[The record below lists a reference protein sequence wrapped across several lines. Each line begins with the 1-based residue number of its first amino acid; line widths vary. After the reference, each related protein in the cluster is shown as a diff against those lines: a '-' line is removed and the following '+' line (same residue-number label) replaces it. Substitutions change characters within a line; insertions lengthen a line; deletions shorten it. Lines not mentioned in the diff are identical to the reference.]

1 MAEIKNTFIQS
12 KMNQDMD
19 ARIIPNGQY
28 RSALNVSISRS
39 ESADVGALETVL
51 GTLEITD
58 FGLTDCNLKAIGHFM
73 DVSNNRIFVF
83 ITNYNDSSPTRL
95 TNKTGAFSNVE
106 SYIAYFDTNA
116 NIGNLIVG
124 GGWLNFSKT
133 HPIHGINLLEDLLF
147 WTDNRNQ
154 PRKINVSYAI
164 SNPYTSSSSLGYY
177 FNEDQIS
184 VAKYY
189 PFEPIYLLEPSDP
202 TDVRSRFESSMKDV
216 VNEWLPPH
224 ALLEVTIAG
233 TNFIEVAGLHN
244 IGVGKTL
251 YPTSIGATSMMDR
264 ITGPNVSPNASIA
277 PDEVLVWNAVNG
289 GSNTTLSLLNQNP
302 ATPIAIGDVLYL
314 QRRNPYY
321 NASWPGD
328 PDYLK
333 DKFARFSYRF
343 KFDDGEYSL
352 IAPFTQIAFV
362 PEQDG
367 YFMADNVNPN
377 DVDNSGPDQETETYR
392 SSVVSFMENKIND
405 ITLNIQA
412 PTDLEVDG
420 SLMNWEDV
428 NNKLK
433 IIEVDIL
440 WKSADDQSIKVIETL
455 PIDYFKNNGT
465 SSLEYTYQS
474 TKPWKT
480 LPSAE
485 ITRVYDKV
493 PVRALG
499 QESAGNRI
507 IYGNF
512 LDKHTSPP
520 PLDYTVIIDE
530 KQNLPTDPSS
540 PDQFDL
546 NAYTRKEYQNHTLK
560 QNRTYQV
567 GVVLSDRYGRQS
579 DVILSQVTN
588 GDFGKASTIYHP
600 YRDKNAYLVTDRNDP
615 QDPNDTWPGD
625 QLITLFNN
633 TIPKTI
639 STADGY
645 PGLFSINDGSIASI
659 KNITGFDWTQWMV
672 APANC
677 IGCQYL
683 VPLSL
688 FIPGG
693 GGSIGFCLIE
703 DLLNPGQYVI
713 DTNSISFNDTEGHF
727 TNGQIVTV
735 CFNNMIDFPLC
746 SIGAPGGGCFS
757 FEVVCPENNPLGWYS
772 YKIVVKQ
779 TEQEYYNVYLPGML
793 AGYPKDIRGSA
804 LIVDPATGVVS
815 SPVTLGEKYPSGLT
829 KKECHIVLINDNV
842 NKVPRDLKEVGP
854 DQQQFRSS
862 VVLYGRVENKKDTM
876 DGGNWGNINQQYQPG
891 ILGDTVTTIGPMTEL
906 NLGRFSEAGLSNL
919 QYNFFLA
926 GPQDNLIPPQWYNG
940 DSNPLI
946 ARVSTKNLIGQPMID
961 NGNNNWTDE
970 TMTPYLSVYETK
982 PIESLLDIYWETTT
996 SGLISELNKSIIDG
1010 ENGVIAETISN
1021 ASIIIPEEGYANGF
1035 IPISANFWAE
1045 GPNGLD
1051 LDDAMFNC
1059 TIDLIDV
1066 TYADGSISLDHKF
1079 QLNNAGIPGKNRYY
1093 LTKAYGEY
1101 QLAYEDPNKTNL
1113 NFIFEITQV
1122 LPNPSGG
1129 TGLPIT
1135 TTVSVTGIVTNEV
1148 PQEFMYPD
1156 RDKIKDWT
1164 YPNFLFPSANNI
1176 GYVSGDGDPPYGGIQ
1191 GAPCKELYAPNN
1203 EACLYTPTTGNNYLN
1218 SIQYYTPTEANSF
1231 DVISVDPFIR
1241 KTGKGRVKTAPGYAY
1256 STSYYWDGVFK
1267 ANNGIYGSAKP
1278 TPPGPISSQM
1288 CWEIEYK
1295 VVRTYQVSAIL
1306 GYNRTSYDKDEG
1318 RNNGLNSCVSDP
1330 ANPCTNTTHVPPP
1343 AMEYVFG
1350 QNYLCIDAGGI
1361 GLPNT
1366 LKGDSNNQT
1375 NGYESNEYRH
1385 AMYSRPLIS
1394 PTSLPVG
1401 STAMYADQLLNGP
1414 QYIDWQPNWGI
1425 SNPTDNS
1432 ASGNGEKYVGE
1443 KYNGEKHYWMD
1454 LDAKMRFYTRRRA
1467 SGDPS
1472 NPANFWPNPSA
1483 AATGTYNIW
1492 DNGGCF
1498 PGIGTAPFFGGTGR
1512 QQLLFSYDNST
1523 FTPTGGPIGAGKF
1536 TTAYPHTQ
1544 NAALDV
1550 SDVNGFSV
1558 DEYQMQEINA
1568 CTPWGTTGPWTLY
1581 GLKPDCYLGP
1591 TVCVD
1596 SDGLVTDGLYLA
1608 QLPGPFTNDSA
1619 STRSNWSKTTHQNLV
1634 PHFKASNSSVCP
1646 GYGFTPQQG
1655 ILEVVPGIVG
1665 GTKITMPPGRYV
1677 VTVAAIDKNGSGLSF
1692 EWDVPIV
1699 IYETAIH
1706 EGRFLPGAGD
1716 GGSTDLYATTGIIDA
1731 GVYSAINRCGCVT
1744 TKGSGGCTYGS

>member
-12 KMNQDMD
+12 KMNQDLD

-73 DVSNNRIFVF
+73 DVSNDRIFIF
-83 ITNYNDSSPTRL
+83 LTNYNDSSPTRL

-116 NIGNLIVG
+116 NVGSLIVG

-133 HPIHGINLLEDLLF
+133 HPIHGINLVEDLLF

-154 PRKINVSYAI
+154 PRKINVSSAI
-164 SNPYTSSSSLGYY
+164 NDPYINFANLGYY
-177 FNEDQIS
+177 FNEDQVS

-189 PFEPIYLLEPSDP
+189 PHESMYLLEPSVPVD
-202 TDVRSRFESSMKDV
+202 TSSRFESSMKDV
-216 VNEWLPPH
+216 VSEWLPPH
-224 ALLEVTIAG
+224 ALLEYQSGG
-233 TNFIEVAGLHN
+233 TSWIVVSGEHQ
-244 IGVGKTL
+244 IGPGKTL
-251 YPTSIGATSMMDR
+251 YETWVPAMADR
-264 ITGPNVSPNASIA
+264 ITGPNVSPNGAN
-277 PDEVLVWNAVNG
+277 PNEVVVLTATNG
-289 GSNTTLSLLNQNP
+289 AGTTTLGISNQDP
-302 ATPIAIGDVLYL
+302 TVLFEVGDILYL
-314 QRRNPYY
+314 QRRNPHY

-377 DVDNSGPDQETETYR
+377 NVENSGPDQETETYR
-392 SSVVSFMENKIND
+392 STVVSFMENKIND
-405 ITLNIQA
+405 ITLNIPA
-412 PTDLEVDG
+412 PTDLEVGG

-433 IIEVDIL
+433 IVEVDIL
-440 WKSADDQSIKVIETL
+440 WKSADDQSIKVVETL

-465 SSLEYTYQS
+465 QYLEYTYQS

-530 KQNLPTDPSS
+530 KVNLPTDPLS
-540 PDQFDL
+540 DEMWDL
-546 NAYTRKEYQNHTLK
+546 NSYTRKEYQNHTLK

-600 YRDKNAYLVTDRNDP
+600 YRDKNAYLITDRNDV

-639 STADGY
+639 STGTGY

-659 KNITGFDWTQWMV
+659 KNITGFDWTQWCSM
-672 APANC
+672 APCSNC
-677 IGCQYL
+677 HF
-683 VPLSL
+683 VMPLPVTPS
-688 FIPGG
+688 GG
-693 GGSIGFCLIE
+693 TGTMGFSLIE
-703 DLLNPGQYVI
+703 DILNPGQYVI
-713 DTNSISFNDTEGHF
+713 DTNSIGFTDTEGHF
-727 TNGQIVTV
+727 TNGQVITV
-735 CFNNMIDFPLC
+735 CFNDMTLFPLC
-746 SIGAPGGGCFS
+746 TLPAVVPGGCFS

-793 AGYPKDIRGSA
+793 AGYPKDIRDYP
-804 LIVDPATGVVS
+804 LVVDPATGVVS
-815 SPVTLGEKYPSGLT
+815 SPVTLGEKYPTGLT
-829 KKECHIVLINDNV
+829 EKECHIVLINDNV
-842 NKVPRDLKEVGP
+842 NKVPRDLQEVGP

-862 VVLYGRVENKKDTM
+862 VVLYGRVENKKDEM
-876 DGGNWGNINQQYQPG
+876 DGGQWGNINQQYQPS
-891 ILGDTVTTIGPMTEL
+891 IAGDTVTTIGPMTEL
-906 NLGRFSEAGLSNL
+906 NLGRFSEAGIRNEN
-919 QYNFFLA
+919 YNFDGA
-926 GPQDNLIPPQWYNG
+926 GAQDNLVPPQWYNG
-940 DSNPLI
+940 SSNPLI
-946 ARVSTKNLIGQPMID
+946 ARVSTRNLIGQPQID
-961 NGNNNWTDE
+961 NGTNNWNYE
-970 TMTPYLSVYETK
+970 SMTPYLSVYETK

-996 SGLISELNKSIIDG
+996 SGLISELNKGIIDG
-1010 ENGVIAETISN
+1010 EDGVIAEAISN
-1021 ASIIIPEEGYANGF
+1021 AAIIIPEEGYANEI
-1035 IPISANFWAE
+1035 IPISAQFWAE

-1066 TYADGSISLDHKF
+1066 TYADGSVSLLQKF
-1079 QLNNAGIPGKNRYY
+1079 KIHNAGIPGKNRYY

-1129 TGLPIT
+1129 AGLPIT

-1156 RDKIKDWT
+1156 RDQIKNWT
-1164 YPNFLFPSANNI
+1164 YPNFLFPSANPV
-1176 GYVSGDGDPPYGGIQ
+1176 GYVKGDGSGGQ
-1191 GAPCKELYAPNN
+1191 NLTTGAPCRELYAPNY
-1203 EACLYTPTTGNNYLN
+1203 EACLYSPGGQGNTYVN
-1218 SIQYYTPTEANSF
+1218 SIQYYTPTEANSW
-1231 DVISVDPFIR
+1231 DVVSVDPYKR
-1241 KTGKGRVKTAPGYAY
+1241 KTGKGQVKTAPGYAY
-1256 STSYYWDGVFK
+1256 SSGYNWSGIFK
-1267 ANNGIYGSAKP
+1267 ANNGIYGSANP
-1278 TPPGPISSQM
+1278 TPPGPISGQM

-1295 VVRTYQVSAIL
+1295 VVRAYQVSAIL
-1306 GYNRTSYDKDEG
+1306 GYNRTNNNEG
-1318 RNNGLNSCVSDP
+1318 NDRNNGLDSCVSDP
-1330 ANPCTNTTHVPPP
+1330 ASTCTPSNTDVPPP
-1343 AMEYVFG
+1343 FVEYVFG
-1350 QNYLCIDAGGI
+1350 QNYLCIDVMDQ

-1366 LKGDSNNQT
+1366 LKNTNSQV
-1375 NGYESNEYRH
+1375 NGYESSEYRL
-1385 AMYSRPLIS
+1385 AMSHRPLIS
-1394 PTSLPVG
+1394 PISLPG
-1401 STAMYADQLLNGP
+1401 SSYMYADQLLNGP

-1432 ASGNGEKYVGE
+1432 TSGNGEKYVGE
-1443 KYNGEKHYWMD
+1443 KYNNEKHYWMD
-1454 LDAKMRFYTRRRA
+1454 LDYKMRFYTRRRA
-1467 SGDPS
+1467 AGNPNVVANYWPDP
-1472 NPANFWPNPSA
+1472 A
-1483 AATGTYNIW
+1483 AVAFGTYNNW
-1492 DNGGCF
+1492 VNSSCAANF
-1498 PGIGTAPFFGGTGR
+1498 VGGTGK
-1512 QQLLFSYDNST
+1512 QQLLFSYNNST
-1523 FTPTGGPIGAGKF
+1523 FTPTGGEGGYGKF
-1536 TTAYPHTQ
+1536 TTSYPHTQ

-1550 SDVNGFSV
+1550 SQVNGVSV
-1558 DEYQMQEINA
+1558 DEYQMQEINE
-1568 CTPWGTTGPWTLY
+1568 CTPWGTAGPWTLY
-1581 GLKPDCYLGP
+1581 GKVGG
-1591 TVCVD
+1591 TASD
-1596 SDGLVTDGLYLA
+1596 STGMFVSGLQLA
-1608 QLPGPFTNDSA
+1608 QLPGPFSISSVNSRK
-1619 STRSNWSKTTHQNLV
+1619 SWSKAIHQQYV

-1655 ILEVVPGIVG
+1655 ILEVIPGIIG
-1665 GTKITMPPGRYV
+1665 GKEITMPPGRYV

-1699 IYETAIH
+1699 IYETALH
-1706 EGRFLPGAGD
+1706 EGRFPPGSGD
-1716 GGSTDLYATTGIIDA
+1716 GGSGILYAKTGINN
-1731 GVYSAINRCGCVT
+1731 GPYSTTNPCGCVT
-1744 TKGSGGCTYGS
+1744 TNSLGGCTLL

>member
-73 DVSNNRIFVF
+73 DVSNDRIFVF

-106 SYIAYFDTNA
+106 SYIAYFDTNT
-116 NIGNLIVG
+116 NIGSLIVG

-216 VNEWLPPH
+216 VSEWLPPH
-224 ALLEVTIAG
+224 ALLEVTLAG

-244 IGVGKTL
+244 IGIGKTL

-264 ITGPNVSPNASIA
+264 ITGPNVSPNASIT

-289 GSNTTLSLLNQNP
+289 GSNTTLSLLNQDP
-302 ATPIAIGDVLYL
+302 ATPIEIGDVLYL

-530 KQNLPTDPSS
+530 KVNLPTDPFS

-600 YRDKNAYLVTDRNDP
+600 YRDKNAYLITDRNDP

-639 STADGY
+639 STGNGY
-645 PGLFSINDGSIASI
+645 PGLFSVNDGSIASI

-672 APANC
+672 APTTCSDCAFD
-677 IGCQYL
+677 
-683 VPLSL
+683 VPL
-688 FIPGG
+688 PVTPAGG
-693 GGSIGFCLIE
+693 TGSIGFCLIE

-735 CFNNMIDFPLC
+735 CFNNMTSFPLC
-746 SIGAPGGGCFS
+746 SVGAPGGGCFS

-793 AGYPKDIRGSA
+793 AGYPLDIVGSA
-804 LIVDPATGVVS
+804 LVVDSATGVVS

-862 VVLYGRVENKKDTM
+862 VVLYGRVENKKDQM

-906 NLGRFSEAGLSNL
+906 NLGRFSEAGTANL
-919 QYNFFLA
+919 EYNFEGA
-926 GPQDNLIPPQWYNG
+926 GPQDPLVPPHWYNG

-946 ARVSTKNLIGQPMID
+946 ARVSTKNEIGQPQYGST
-961 NGNNNWTDE
+961 GNWDDR

-996 SGLISELNKSIIDG
+996 SGLISELNKGIIDG
-1010 ENGVIAETISN
+1010 EDGVIAETISN
-1021 ASIIIPEEGYANGF
+1021 AAIIIPEEGIADGVT
-1035 IPISANFWAE
+1035 PISANFWAE

-1051 LDDAMFNC
+1051 LDDASFNC
-1059 TIDLIDV
+1059 TISLV
-1066 TYADGSISLDHKF
+1066 GVVYADYSANILSQFELK
-1079 QLNNAGIPGKNRYY
+1079 NAGIPGKNRYY

-1101 QLAYEDPNKTNL
+1101 PLAYEDPNKTNL
-1113 NFIFEITQV
+1113 IFIFKVTQV
-1122 LPNPSGG
+1122 LPNTSGG
-1129 TGLPIT
+1129 VGLPIT
-1135 TTVSVTGIVTNEV
+1135 TIVKITGIVTNEV

-1156 RDKIKDWT
+1156 RDKIKDWS
-1164 YPNFLFPSANNI
+1164 YDNFLFPSANPVGWI
-1176 GYVSGDGDPPYGGIQ
+1176 AGDGSGGQ
-1191 GAPCKELYAPNN
+1191 NLTTGAQCRELYAPNY
-1203 EACLYTPTTGNNYLN
+1203 EACLYPPGNIGNNYLN
-1218 SIQYYTPTEANSF
+1218 SIQYYTPTESNLGTGTSF
-1231 DVISVDPFIR
+1231 DLISPDPFVR
-1241 KTGKGRVKTAPGYAY
+1241 KTGKGKVETAPGYAY
-1256 STSYYWDGVFK
+1256 NSVYNWDGVFK
-1267 ANNGIYGSAKP
+1267 ANNGVYGSTDPAP
-1278 TPPGPISSQM
+1278 VSPPPLSSQM

-1306 GYNRTSYDKDEG
+1306 GYNKTEYNTGID
-1318 RNNGLNSCVSDP
+1318 RNNGLDCCVSDP
-1330 ANPCTNTTHVPPP
+1330 ADPCNPTQGVPPP
-1343 AMEYVFG
+1343 TIEYVFG
-1350 QNYLCIDAGGI
+1350 QNQLWIDVMDQ

-1366 LKGDSNNQT
+1366 LKNNNSQV
-1375 NGYESNEYRH
+1375 NGYESSEYRL
-1385 AMYSRPLIS
+1385 AMAQRIL
-1394 PTSLPVG
+1394 VAG
-1401 STAMYADQLLNGP
+1401 RGMYADQLLNGP

-1425 SNPTDNS
+1425 PNPTDNS
-1432 ASGNGEKYVGE
+1432 TSGNGEKYVGE
-1443 KYNGEKHYWMD
+1443 KYNNEKHYWMD
-1454 LDAKMRFYTRRRA
+1454 LDYKMRFYTRRRA
-1467 SGDPS
+1467 AGDPS
-1472 NPANFWPNPSA
+1472 NPANYWPDA
-1483 AATGTYNIW
+1483 AAVAFGTYNNWVNSSCAANFI
-1492 DNGGCF
+1492 
-1498 PGIGTAPFFGGTGR
+1498 GGTGK

-1523 FTPTGGPIGAGKF
+1523 FTNTGGQSNLGKF
-1536 TTAYPHTQ
+1536 TSAYPHTQ

-1550 SDVNGFSV
+1550 SDVNGVSV

-1568 CTPWGTTGPWTLY
+1568 CTPWETAGPWTLY
-1581 GLKPDCYLGP
+1581 GVANSAGTK
-1591 TVCVD
+1591 D
-1596 SDGLVTDGLYLA
+1596 SDGLGLTGIKIA
-1608 QLPGPFTNDSA
+1608 QLPSPFYNYSD
-1619 STRSNWSKTTHQNLV
+1619 STRSNWSKTTYEHFV
-1634 PHFKASNSSVCP
+1634 PHFKATNSSVCP

-1665 GTKITMPPGRYV
+1665 GKKITMPPGRYV

-1692 EWDVPIV
+1692 EWDIPIV

-1706 EGRFLPGAGD
+1706 EGRFLPGYGD
-1716 GGSTDLYATTGIIDA
+1716 GGSGILYAKTGTLP
-1731 GVYSAINRCGCVT
+1731 GVHSATNPCGCVT
-1744 TKGSGGCTYGS
+1744 TKSNNSCTGF